1 MNSVIIK
8 YIYIFV
14 FLLFTV
20 IIIYNIKNYYKKDI
34 TFKMIEP
41 LEMNNNFNK
50 ELNQELNQEI
60 NNEVS
65 SLDFSSS
72 FCNDIIKN
80 TAKCTSLSKKNCNSV
95 SCCIWTNDEQCVEGD
110 INGPTFNT
118 DENGKTKDINYYY
131 YKNKC
136 YGPKCS

>member
-20 IIIYNIKNYYKKDI
+20 IIIYNIKNYKKDK
-34 TFKMIEP
+34 TFTMIETFDI
-41 LEMNNNFNK
+41 NNV
-50 ELNQELNQEI
+50 NQELNQEI
-60 NNEVS
+60 SDQVS

-72 FCNDIIKN
+72 FCNDITKN
-80 TAKCTSLSKKNCNSV
+80 TAKCTSLSKKKCNSV
-95 SCCIWTNDEQCVEGD
+95 SCCIWTNDEKCVEGD

-118 DENGKTKDINYYY
+118 DENGKTKDIDYYY

-136 YGPKCS
+136 YGPGCS